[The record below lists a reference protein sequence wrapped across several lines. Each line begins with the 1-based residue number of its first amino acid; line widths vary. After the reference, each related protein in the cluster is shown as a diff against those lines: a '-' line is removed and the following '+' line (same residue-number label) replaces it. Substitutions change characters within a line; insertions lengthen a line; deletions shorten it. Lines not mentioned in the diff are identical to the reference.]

1 MRVLSAAL
9 LAVTLATTACT
20 QVTQTTVVVEA
31 DDIVAAARPQVRV
44 QVFRANDVN
53 GALDIEERNQV
64 VPTDLGY
71 PIRIAIVPRGG
82 DSGRRYDVRV
92 RAEGGGQVWET
103 RAISGFVAGQRREL
117 RMRLED
123 ACRTITCPSEQTCR
137 GGDCVPIEVD
147 PSMLVPP
154 GTEVD
159 ASRSVDAAAPPG
171 TDAAMD
177 AFSNDTSRPDAPG
190 GCTTGIFGTSF
201 FGSAC
206 FE

>member
-1 MRVLSAAL
+1 MRRMLFVTAL
-9 LAVTLATTACT
+9 LCTATSCTAVTR
-20 QVTQTTVVVEA
+20 TTVVITA
-31 DDIVAAARPQVRV
+31 DEIVTAANPQVRV

-53 GALDIEERNQV
+53 GTLDIEERNQP
-64 VPTDLGY
+64 VPAELGY
-71 PIRIAIVPRGG
+71 PIRIAIIPRGG
-82 DSGRRYDVRV
+82 DAGRRYDVRV
-92 RAEGGGQVWET
+92 TAMSGALTWST
-103 RAISGFVAGQRREL
+103 RAISGFVPGQRREL

-123 ACRTITCPSEQTCR
+123 VCRTRVCPTDQTCR
-137 GGDCVPIEVD
+137 ADACVPIEVD

-159 ASRSVDAAAPPG
+159 ASRAVDAAVPPG

-177 AFSNDTSRPDAPG
+177 AFPTDTPRPDAPG
-190 GCTTGIFGTSF
+190 GCATGIFGTSI

>member
-1 MRVLSAAL
+1 MRRWVLLSAL
-9 LAVTLATTACT
+9 LCTATSCT
-20 QVTQTTVVVEA
+20 PVTQTTVVIEA
-31 DDIVAAARPQVRV
+31 DAIVTAAAPQVRV
-44 QVFRANDVN
+44 QVFRANEVS
-53 GALDIEERNQV
+53 GALDIEERNQL
-64 VPTDLGY
+64 VPSDLGY

-82 DSGRRYDVRV
+82 DAGRRYDVRV
-92 RAEGGGQVWET
+92 TAVSGALTWST
-103 RAISGFVAGQRREL
+103 RAISGFVPGERREL

-123 ACRTITCPSEQTCR
+123 ACRTRTCPSDQTCR
-137 GGDCVPIEVD
+137 ADMCVPIEVD

-159 ASRSVDAAAPPG
+159 ASRTVDAAVPPG

-190 GCTTGIFGTSF
+190 ECATGIFGTSF